1 MVVGGTSGTCGAG
14 TASETARPQRAS
26 DGVAVEGS
34 ACWRVRDGLEVTGA
48 AAIAGGTSAAG
59 TSDAKRTRSDPGRSR
74 AGGALSS
81 AGTVVAGACA
91 TCGKAT
97 GCKLG
102 RVVELVWGDRDF
114 GGGSNEDGGRGESGL
129 GNEEK

>member
-1 MVVGGTSGTCGAG
+1 MGGGETSETRGAG
-14 TASETARPQRAS
+14 AASGTARPQRAS
-26 DGVAVEGS
+26 DGVDVEGS

-74 AGGALSS
+74 GGGPTDLG
-81 AGTVVAGACA
+81 GTTLVCACA